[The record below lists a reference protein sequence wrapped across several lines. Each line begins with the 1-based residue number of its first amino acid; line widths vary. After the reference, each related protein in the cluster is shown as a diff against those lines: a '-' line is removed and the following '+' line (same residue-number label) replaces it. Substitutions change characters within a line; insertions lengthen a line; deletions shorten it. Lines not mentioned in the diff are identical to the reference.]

1 MPPKIP
7 RKYLKPPKF
16 QLPRF
21 KLLGASDCNNPSAIP
36 KEQILAW
43 EKQGIIEYLGETKDV
58 RPFVESSSC
67 MVLPSYR
74 EGVSVSLLEAMSMGK
89 AIITSKA
96 SGCKHLVRE
105 FDNGYSNGFLC
116 EVQDVKSL
124 AGAFQAFIAL
134 DSVAKELMGQNAR
147 EFVCA
152 NYDMKR
158 IIATYHNACQNA
170 PNKSM
175 L

>member
-1 MPPKIP
+1 MGGGGINNAVSLKI
-7 RKYLKPPKF
+7 
-16 QLPRF
+16 RF
-21 KLLGASDCNNPSAIP
+21 KLLGASDCNNPSAIS

-58 RPFVESSSC
+58 RPFVESASC
-67 MVLPSYR
+67 VVLPSYR

-116 EVQDVKSL
+116 EVRDVKSL